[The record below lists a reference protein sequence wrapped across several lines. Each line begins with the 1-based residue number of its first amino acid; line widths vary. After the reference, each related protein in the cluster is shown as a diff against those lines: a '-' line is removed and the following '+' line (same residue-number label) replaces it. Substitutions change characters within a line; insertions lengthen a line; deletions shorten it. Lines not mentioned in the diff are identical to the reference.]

1 MYVCIC
7 NAVTDK
13 MIRAAA
19 SAGATTLAD
28 LERMTGCSGGCG
40 SCADMAEEILCA
52 ARHRT
57 PAGLTVFAQAA

>member
-13 MIRAAA
+13 MIHAAA
-19 SAGATTLAD
+19 SAGATTLGD

-40 SCADMAEEILCA
+40 SCADVAEEILCA
-52 ARHRT
+52 ARRSS
-57 PAGLTVFAQAA
+57 PAGLAVFARAA